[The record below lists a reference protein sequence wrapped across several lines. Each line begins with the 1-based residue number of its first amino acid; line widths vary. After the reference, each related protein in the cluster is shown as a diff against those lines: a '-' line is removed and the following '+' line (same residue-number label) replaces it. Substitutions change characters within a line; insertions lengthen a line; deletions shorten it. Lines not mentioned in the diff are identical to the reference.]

1 MGVLSSCPPYVI
13 SFDAVVHINIGHAC
27 QFVINTILVSNI
39 CVCSAIIAI
48 APNIALKAV
57 LIACILFQS
66 SFVSFIAYFLMLV
79 CLILFLCLIVS
90 YF

>member
-1 MGVLSSCPPYVI
+1 MVLSSCPPYVI
-13 SFDAVVHINIGHAC
+13 RFDVAIHINIGHAC
-27 QFVINTILVSNI
+27 QFVTTIKLVSII